1 MKTTFIFLL
10 IVIFIC
16 ISFGA
21 SYSQQESV
29 YKNNIIWKSNNTQDP
44 SDMSKMPEA
53 RTPTQEEIDLLNE
66 IQRLRNLND
75 PNQKIKCADLEKRL
89 DELNTKIERAPG
101 IIPTGSGVEEAK
113 YQNPPFIQDNIGNT
127 EIRNTGTKLV
137 SGIAT
142 ATEQRGT
149 TAGRIWVA
157 LAWRTASAQDT
168 IRLYYSTDNG
178 IKWVWYGVGWLGG
191 TNRINYDQ
199 MDMEIIE
206 NTTGEKYIWIVYGYR
221 ETAGTGRWKTGGV
234 IFRTPTFTG
243 AFFTLSWPGDDASKR
258 YYGPRITSDNNLYPA
273 NPYVFIIASFDSS
286 ITTGK
291 HNSQRIVRCTDPFT
305 TTPTFSYL
313 GGDFGSYANTTDNNL
328 RDLHSDI
335 AFFRNGL
342 DSLIVSY
349 SNMRDSTKLFFWKT
363 NTALNSWRSA
373 ATFIG
378 GNQPTHHKQY
388 AVLAS
393 NSNDNGRI
401 VCAYRQNDSPWRIS
415 YLRTTNWGNFNEAT
429 YGGPLGSAYNQNYQP
444 EIVGVRGSITSYL
457 TFNTIAATDSLQYYR
472 IANGNTRLSGRM
484 NSVTSMSGII
494 GSKPGFRFVSADT
507 CFAIYCPTG
516 PYDVW
521 AASGCSGAL
530 INIKELGV
538 PVQYALHQNYPNP
551 FNPVT
556 SIKFDIPING
566 FVNLEVYD
574 VLGKK
579 VATIINEVKTAGSYR
594 VDFNATDLTSGIY
607 FYRITSGD
615 YTEIRKMILMK

>member
-10 IVIFIC
+10 IVIFIY

-29 YKNNIIWKSNNTQDP
+29 YKNNIIWKSNNTQYP
-44 SDMSKMPEA
+44 NDMSQMPEE

-66 IQRLRNLND
+66 IQRLRSLND
-75 PNQKIKCADLEKRL
+75 PSQKIKCMELEKRI
-89 DELNTKIERAPG
+89 DELNPQIERAPG
-101 IIPTGSGVEEAK
+101 IIPTGSGVIEAK
-113 YQNPPFIQDNIGNT
+113 FQNPPFIQDNIGNT
-127 EIRNTGTKLV
+127 EIINTGSKLV

-157 LAWRTASAQDT
+157 LAWRTSSAQDT
-168 IRLYYSTDNG
+168 IRLYYSTNNG
-178 IKWVWYGVGWLGG
+178 VKWVWYGAGWLGG

-206 NTTGEKYIWIVYGYR
+206 NTSGEKYIWIVYGYR
-221 ETAGTGRWKTGGV
+221 ESAGTGRWRTGGV
-234 IFRTPTFTG
+234 IFRTPTFAGT
-243 AFFTLSWPGDDASKR
+243 FFTLSWPGDNVNNR
-258 YYGPRITSDNNLYPA
+258 YYGLRITSDNYLYPSNA
-273 NPYVFIIASFDSS
+273 YAFLIASFDSVRA
-286 ITTGK
+286 TDR
-291 HNSQRIVRCTDPFT
+291 HNSQRIVRCTNPYT

-313 GGDFGSYANTTDNNL
+313 AGDFGSFANTADNNL

-335 AFFRNGL
+335 AFFRHTS

-363 NTALNSWRSA
+363 NSALNGWRSA
-373 ATFIG
+373 AMFIG
-378 GNQPTHHKQY
+378 GNQSTHHKQY

-393 NSNDNGRI
+393 NGNDNGRI

-415 YLRTTNWGNFNEAT
+415 YLRTTNWGNFNDAT
-429 YGGPLGSAYNQNYQP
+429 YGGPLGSAYSQNYQP
-444 EIVGVRGSITSYL
+444 EIIGVRGSITSYL
-457 TFNTIAATDSLQYYR
+457 TFNTLATPDSLQYYR
-472 IANGNTRLSGRM
+472 IANGNSRLSGRM
-484 NSVTSMSGII
+484 NTIAVMSGTV
-494 GSKPGFRFVSADT
+494 GSKPGFRFVGGDT

-521 AASGCSGAL
+521 AASGCTGL
-530 INIKELGV
+530 LVNIKELEI
-538 PVQYALHQNYPNP
+538 PVHYALHQNYPNP
-551 FNPVT
+551 FNPLT

-566 FVNLEVYD
+566 LVNLQVYD
-574 VLGKK
+574 VLGRK

-594 VDFNATDLTSGIY
+594 VDFNATELTSGIY
-607 FYRITSGD
+607 FYKFTAGD
-615 YTEIRKMILMK
+615 FTDVKKMLVVK